1 MSILY
6 NLFYVPFVNNILF
19 PLAILVLFF
28 PFLDPVLMFFI
39 SVLEKSSLFI
49 ADINVGKFIFPKL
62 PLIVYI
68 IYILLLFIIYKSTIK
83 RKLTILIF
91 SLLLIF
97 HYNFYIFYPHDYI
110 YMLDIGQGD
119 CILVHSKNHNILID
133 TGGKMQYRK
142 EKWKTRQTS
151 NMATTT
157 IIPYLKSRGIRSLE
171 KLILTHGDYDHL
183 GETKNLLTNF
193 KVKNVY
199 INEGNINYYERDLV
213 KYYNAKV
220 LKQDMTFTVGNFKF
234 ISLNSNLK
242 NENDSSIVLYASNQ
256 NYKFIFMGDA
266 SIKSEK
272 YILEN
277 YNLGQID
284 ILKVGH
290 HGSSTSTSEEFLKTI
305 KPRLA
310 LISAGIDNKFNHP
323 HQKVINLLNKYHV
336 TTYVTN
342 KVGSIELD
350 LTKNKISTYE

>member
-1 MSILY
+1 
-6 NLFYVPFVNNILF
+6 
-19 PLAILVLFF
+19 
-28 PFLDPVLMFFI
+28 
-39 SVLEKSSLFI
+39 
-49 ADINVGKFIFPKL
+49 
-62 PLIVYI
+62 
-68 IYILLLFIIYKSTIK
+68 
-83 RKLTILIF
+83 
-91 SLLLIF
+91 
-97 HYNFYIFYPHDYI
+97 
-110 YMLDIGQGD
+110 MLDIGQGD